1 MPGGREKPLHLQSTT
16 DLWVGICGIPAFG
29 SFFLA
34 VPLMGT
40 PVDRSWSWWH
50 PLGLELLFIGF
61 FTLGGVLG
69 GVSRL
74 KELHRRGAWVPRGTA
89 RHPVLVCLVQVVL
102 TLATGVS
109 FIFAGLGVS
118 SLAVA
123 AGLQESWAGGL
134 GGAVSL
140 SLVGGAIVVLRRWA
154 RKPPATESPGT
165 RRGHAEPGAAADR
178 GRMIGFS
185 DP

>member
-16 DLWVGICGIPAFG
+16 DLWAGVFAIPAFG

-40 PVDRSWSWWH
+40 PVDRSWSWWNT
-50 PLGLELLFIGF
+50 LGLELLFIGF

-74 KELHRRGAWVPRGTA
+74 NELHRRGAWVPRGTA
-89 RHPVLVCLVQVVL
+89 RRPVLVSLVLVFL
-102 TLATGVS
+102 TLATGVA
-109 FIFAGLGVS
+109 FIFVGFGVS

-123 AGLQESWAGGL
+123 AGLRESWAGGL

-140 SLVGGAIVVLRRWA
+140 SLVGGAILALRRLA
-154 RKPPATESPGT
+154 RKPPASEDTST
-165 RRGHAEPGAAADR
+165 RLGRTEPGDAPDR
-178 GRMIGFS
+178 R
-185 DP
+185 DV